1 MGIELTTGDGEVILV
16 TKNAQ
21 AIRFAEEQI
30 RPMGGRQA
38 QGVIGIRLDK
48 GDEVVGLGG
57 VVADGGADLLVVT
70 DRGFGKRTPPWK
82 STGPLIGPARAC
94 LP

>member
-30 RPMGGRQA
+30 RPMGRQA

-70 DRGFGKRTPPWK
+70 DRGASVNVPPWK